1 MITQNEYPRLAFC
14 SSLTPA
20 KPEYYENLRKAGIN
34 AVSICMHASGREY
47 FKYAVIH
54 TNLARQAGLTTHAYM
69 ITDLCDPTTDVTTL
83 AQRLAK
89 LGYGSTT
96 KVTILVNSD
105 KYVKDRENK
114 IIQIMDLMSNYHDRN
129 SIDLAFFKRDL
140 DDRLYDLDKLPRLI
154 NLTIINCTPNA
165 TNPGITTAGTWIY
178 KAELENDV
186 EVLAYDFYGYYTSDG
201 YQLSLV
207 DTEYVAQ
214 LGDSWYSISRRH
226 GMPITDL
233 LALNRATADE
243 KIFAGQVVRI
253 T

>member
-20 KPEYYENLRKAGIN
+20 KIEYYENLRKVGIN
-34 AVSICMHASGREY
+34 AVSICMHISGREY

-69 ITDLCDPTTDVTTL
+69 ITDLYDPISDVTTL

-129 SIDLAFFKRDL
+129 CIDLAFFKRDL
-140 DDRLYDLDKLPRLI
+140 DDKLYDLDKLPKMI
-154 NLTIINCTPNA
+154 NLTIINCTPGA
-165 TNPGITTAGTWIY
+165 SSPGINAAGTWIY

-186 EVLAYDFYGYYTSDG
+186 KVLGYDFYGYYTDDG

-214 LGDSWYSISRRH
+214 PGDSWYSISRRH

-233 LALNRATADE
+233 LTLNGATAEE

-253 T
+253 A

>member
-1 MITQNEYPRLAFC
+1 MITKNEYPRLAFC

-20 KPEYYENLRKAGIN
+20 KIEYYENLRKVGIN
-34 AVSICMHASGREY
+34 AVSICMHVSGNEY

-69 ITDLCDPTTDVTTL
+69 ITDLYDPISDVTTL
-83 AQRLAK
+83 TKRLAK
-89 LGYGSTT
+89 LGYGATT

-105 KYVKDRENK
+105 KYVKDRESK
-114 IIQIMDLMSNYHDRN
+114 IVQIMDLMSNYHDR
-129 SIDLAFFKRDL
+129 SCIDIAFFKRDL
-140 DDRLYDLDKLPRLI
+140 DDKLYDLNKLPRLI

-165 TNPGITTAGTWIY
+165 TSPGIEVAGTWVY
-178 KAELENDV
+178 KAELENDI
-186 EVLAYDFYGYYTSDG
+186 EVLAYDFFGYYTNDG

-226 GMPITDL
+226 GIPVTDL
-233 LALNRATADE
+233 LVLNRAAETD
-243 KIFAGQVVRI
+243 KIFAGQVIRI
-253 T
+253 A